1 MKENGGQASS
11 LNAGVEASS
20 GNILCFLDAD
30 DIFYPQKV
38 ETIVDLLAKIGS
50 QTEDILLNNFLET
63 IDQNEMPIKVD
74 IVNEILSG
82 PGDWQFLSELA
93 GKSVFFNGRL
103 NQVSIPEQ
111 VHRFVAKYRFV
122 PYLGVQT
129 SGINLTKS
137 LANKVFP
144 LPAEGIRVSADV
156 FLVKAASLYGKVY
169 STTDILTKYRI
180 HGNNNWYGS
189 KSKKEFKDIKYFF
202 SELNDFLNLKL
213 VDLGKEPVFSYL
225 DSMSGKGY
233 YRSHFGYK
241 CYKQLFSL
249 AIGVLSWHVNLI
261 TIQFFAKT
269 FVLAMFFKIKC
280 YFSNPES

>member
-1 MKENGGQASS
+1 MNSETLPLVSIIINNYNYEAFLQMAIDSALKQTYPSIEVVVVDDGSTDRSQEIIASYSDRIVAVMKENGGQASS

-38 ETIVDLLAKIGS
+38 ETIVDLLAQIGS

-111 VHRFVAKYRFV
+111 VHQFVAKYRFV

-144 LPAEGIRVSADV
+144 LPAHIV
-156 FLVKAASLYGKVY
+156 
-169 STTDILTKYRI
+169 
-180 HGNNNWYGS
+180 
-189 KSKKEFKDIKYFF
+189 
-202 SELNDFLNLKL
+202 
-213 VDLGKEPVFSYL
+213 
-225 DSMSGKGY
+225 
-233 YRSHFGYK
+233 
-241 CYKQLFSL
+241 
-249 AIGVLSWHVNLI
+249 
-261 TIQFFAKT
+261 
-269 FVLAMFFKIKC
+269 
-280 YFSNPES
+280 